1 MRRISLVIMFLVG
14 ILGGCTPRTEADKF
28 VDDLM
33 SQMTL
38 REKIGQMSQ
47 FAPSTGVVTG
57 PQGEQIDVRTMV
69 KSGEI
74 GSILN
79 LKTPQEIE
87 EMQRLAVDSSRLGI
101 PILFGHDIIHGCK
114 VIFPIN
120 LASSCSWN
128 VEAIRKSAE
137 LAAYEASAM
146 GISWTFSPMC
156 DISADPRWGRV
167 SEGSGEDPFLAARI
181 SAAMVEGYQGADLAD
196 SSTIMACV
204 KHFAAYGAPEA
215 GRDYNT
221 VDMSERMF
229 RDRYLP
235 PYKAA
240 LEAGAATAMTSFN
253 DFDALPASGNEWLLK
268 TLLRDE
274 LGFDGFVVSDY
285 RAVTEMIKHGVAA
298 DAKDAAFLAMRAC
311 LDMDMVSGSYL
322 SHGEALVKEGLIP
335 EKEIDRMCRNIL
347 MAKYRLGL
355 FEDPFRYG
363 GAERYAE
370 AIYRDETLDVAR
382 EIARESMV
390 LLKNDG
396 VLPLDD
402 AKEIALIGPF
412 LSSPRAMLGSWTAF
426 RDYDRTVTVDE
437 GFKARFPGRVHVVK
451 GCEAF
456 AEVSGGVNEAVRAAK
471 NADVAVL
478 VLGFPGE
485 LSGEAA
491 SMTTVELPEC
501 QKKLLAAVK
510 ATGKPVVVILTTG
523 RPMALESVIDNIDAL
538 LLAWHPGT
546 MGGHAIADLVSGDYS
561 PSGHLT
567 MSFPRCDGQIPI
579 RYNHKNTGRPAD
591 GIGLRTPGSR
601 KIYQSCYLMTP
612 NSPLYPFGYGLSYT
626 EFVYDSLEV
635 MTPTVHQGEPV
646 RVRVRVTNV
655 GSMDAATVA
664 QLYLR
669 DMVASTTR
677 PVRELKGFRRIFLKS
692 GESQEI
698 EFTLTPDDL
707 SFCRADMKF
716 AQESGDFKVW
726 VGDNSNALLESAF
739 TVL

>member
-1 MRRISLVIMFLVG
+1 MRRISLVILFLVG

-253 DFDALPASGNEWLLK
+253 DFDAVPASGNEWLLK

-523 RPMALESVIDNIDAL
+523 RPM
-538 LLAWHPGT
+538 
-546 MGGHAIADLVSGDYS
+546 
-561 PSGHLT
+561 
-567 MSFPRCDGQIPI
+567 PI
-579 RYNHKNTGRPAD
+579 
-591 GIGLRTPGSR
+591 
-601 KIYQSCYLMTP
+601 
-612 NSPLYPFGYGLSYT
+612 
-626 EFVYDSLEV
+626 
-635 MTPTVHQGEPV
+635 
-646 RVRVRVTNV
+646 
-655 GSMDAATVA
+655 
-664 QLYLR
+664 
-669 DMVASTTR
+669 
-677 PVRELKGFRRIFLKS
+677 
-692 GESQEI
+692 
-698 EFTLTPDDL
+698 
-707 SFCRADMKF
+707 
-716 AQESGDFKVW
+716 
-726 VGDNSNALLESAF
+726 
-739 TVL
+739 